1 LPKKWFSITSV
12 KRSLS
17 FGTKEKEIILFGSV
31 LYIDFIYFLSN
42 INYMFPK
49 AHGIAYLREAITMMF
64 YKTKF
69 NKEYNEIMLE
79 KSIKC
84 R

>member
-1 LPKKWFSITSV
+1 MAYEVADKTFRGYYS
-12 KRSLS
+12 RSGGVDEDTMLALLELG
-17 FGTKEKEIILFGSV
+17 FD
-31 LYIDFIYFLSN
+31 IDFIYFLSN

-49 AHGIAYLREAITMMF
+49 SHGIAYLREAIAMMF

-79 KSIKC
+79 KTY
-84 R
+84 